1 MGRGGRQSELLP
13 APVVR
18 EVRSSCSVE
27 ALLASHVPAHTLLI
41 SNMFLLT
48 KRSQKQ
54 TYTALSRHISIE
66 AKGRTERSM

>member
-27 ALLASHVPAHTLLI
+27 ALLASHVPAHTLF

-48 KRSQKQ
+48 KRSQQQ